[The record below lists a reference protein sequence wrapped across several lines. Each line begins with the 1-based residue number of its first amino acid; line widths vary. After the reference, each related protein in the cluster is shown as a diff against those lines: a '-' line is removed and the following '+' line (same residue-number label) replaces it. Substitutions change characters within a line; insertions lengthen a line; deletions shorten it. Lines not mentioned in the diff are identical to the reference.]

1 MESPVNCH
9 TIGVD
14 GTLEAGIPVQRISRR
29 ESVVKVGH
37 IAVPLLMNHSN
48 KAMPFVIEGRVVQAQ
63 PARPQ
68 ERCALVGLGALRCVL
83 VYVASHHLRFDDRF
97 AEKLPVSN
105 AWPGIETEYE
115 AFVQVG
121 RRSSREQYQL
131 VVIPNGSAAIV
142 ADTQSRYMTL
152 TCIGTTVIRSTTSAE
167 ELGRCLVRR
176 AERRLHQHSPLLW
189 TLKTLQALHVE
200 DLWTAQ
206 LRERLQRLDVR
217 VPSRSGS

>member
-9 TIGVD
+9 IVGQD
-14 GTLEAGIPVQRISRR
+14 GTLVDGIPVRRISKR
-29 ESVVKVGH
+29 ERVVKVGH
-37 IAVPLLMNHSN
+37 VEVPLLMNHSN
-48 KAMPFVIEGRVVQAQ
+48 NAMPVVVDGRVVQAQ

-68 ERCALVGLGALRCVL
+68 ERCALVGLGAWRGAL
-83 VYVASHHLRFDDRF
+83 VYVASHDLCFDDRF

-121 RRSSREQYQL
+121 RRCAREQYQL
-131 VVIPNGSAAIV
+131 VVIPNGSSAIV
-142 ADTQSRYMTL
+142 ADTRGRYCTL
-152 TCIGTTVIRSTTSAE
+152 TCVGTTVRRSRTSAE
-167 ELGRCLVRR
+167 ELGRYLVRR
-176 AERRLHQHSPLLW
+176 AERRLYQHSPLLW
-189 TLKTLQALHVE
+189 TLKTLQSLQVE

-217 VPSRSGS
+217 VPSR